1 MPIGAATPDAEK
13 LSSDSDTT
21 LQAAA
26 AVTTGVAGPGQTA
39 IAGISEAEYQKYIE
53 SKKEKSEPKRQET
66 EDQGGSPPVQVP
78 AKYSNEPR
86 HDTITTPDGGIAPA
100 KSLENIIQ
108 VETTVKTTTGENI
121 NIVAP
126 LSKFNQNVKDAI
138 ITPEFVE
145 NYNNAQIQAASQ
157 KDPVPLD

>member
-53 SKKEKSEPKRQET
+53 SKKEKIRTKKRTKNMFEVIQREIAKQEA
-66 EDQGGSPPVQVP
+66 EDQGGSSSVQVP

-126 LSKFNQNVKDAI
+126 YQNSIRTSK
-138 ITPEFVE
+138 TPSSRL
-145 NYNNAQIQAASQ
+145 N
-157 KDPVPLD
+157 L